1 MNNLPNSKGV
11 RCYFLCFWIEMGIM
25 KPGSVVVN
33 PTDFFELM
41 DKMTEDEQNKYI
53 KLIKGCTKRLS
64 KIKDPTEVAYQAV
77 VCGKENSNEVSI
89 TRYYSARLLQ
99 TKCAIPYFCSLFSVV
114 LFVLLM
120 CLGLI
125 WKEMCSKF
133 KNKIIR
139 YQTHSIYLNLDS
151 FNCNLLV
158 CIFNLIESN
167 WLRERE

>member
-1 MNNLPNSKGV
+1 MVYQHYDVPRLIKRCSEQCKNDLAEIKVFELTTDMNNLPNSKGV

-125 WKEMCSKF
+125 
-133 KNKIIR
+133 
-139 YQTHSIYLNLDS
+139 
-151 FNCNLLV
+151 
-158 CIFNLIESN
+158 
-167 WLRERE
+167 